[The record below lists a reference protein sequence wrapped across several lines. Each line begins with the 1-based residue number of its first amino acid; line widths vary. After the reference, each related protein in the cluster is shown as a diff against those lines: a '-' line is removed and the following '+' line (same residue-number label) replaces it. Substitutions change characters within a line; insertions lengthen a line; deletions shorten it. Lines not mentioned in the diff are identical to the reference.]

1 MANEF
6 STELVRIQL
15 RTQALTECLPQS
27 DKAAQNALTTLKR
40 VLAIEDRYKGVEGW
54 YAEHVPLFIQMQN
67 CAQSLVTGKT
77 LTQVR
82 GNGLLATTTDR
93 LRTNGNGLG
102 NCFDTVERF
111 MGVVPKAE
119 RIVINQVVYPV
130 ADAMEQ
136 SKEMLH
142 KMRDKLEARAVKL
155 ADVEAG
161 TDKLTKKDAND
172 LLIKGNWT
180 DHKIRAYCI
189 EYIARLF
196 AYGIDEAQREAL
208 VNDADYR
215 LTDALDSLK
224 PRFLV
229 PAYA

>member
-15 RTQALTECLPQS
+15 RTQALTECLPQG
-27 DKAAQNALTTLKR
+27 DTAAQNALTTLKR
-40 VLAIEDRYKGVEGW
+40 VLSLEDRYKGVEGW

-67 CAQSLVTGKT
+67 CAQSIVTGKT

-82 GNGLLATTTDR
+82 GNGLVATTTDR

-102 NCFDTVERF
+102 NCFGTVEKF
-111 MGVVPKAE
+111 MGVVSKAD
-119 RIVINQVVYPV
+119 RLVINKAVYPV
-130 ADAMEQ
+130 AETMEQ
-136 SKEMLH
+136 SKDMLH
-142 KMRDKLEARAVKL
+142 KMRDKLEARAIKI
-155 ADVEAG
+155 ADIEAG
-161 TDKLTKKDAND
+161 TDKLTKEDADD

-196 AYGIDEAQREAL
+196 AFGIDEGEREAL
-208 VNDADYR
+208 VKDSDYR

-224 PRFLV
+224 PRFLT